1 MKIKKN
7 YLLNVFVDVLY
18 FFDYV
23 YVLKFYDLVF
33 N

>member
-1 MKIKKN
+1 MKIKKI
-7 YLLNVFVDVLY
+7 YLLNVFFDVLN

-23 YVLKFYDLVF
+23 YVLKFYDLVL